1 MKSKRFLL
9 LLMLAVASPWM
20 MKAQTTVTIGD
31 GEATHQMLPI
41 HTYKEY
47 SLSQQIY
54 TAAEIGGAGT
64 ITSIALYHDNAVPP
78 GRFEMYLVHTNKTA
92 FDTNG
97 FKCALTLVSMSVGFA
112 LCFAIAHY
120 IRKAKHNM

>member
-41 HTYKEY
+41 HT
-47 SLSQQIY
+47 
-54 TAAEIGGAGT
+54 
-64 ITSIALYHDNAVPP
+64 
-78 GRFEMYLVHTNKTA
+78 
-92 FDTNG
+92 
-97 FKCALTLVSMSVGFA
+97 
-112 LCFAIAHY
+112 
-120 IRKAKHNM
+120 